1 MRVRRRDFIRLTAG
15 AAMLPSATRAQQA
28 ERVRRIGVLI
38 PVSPDNQDFQSA
50 VAEFVRA
57 LHSLGWTEGRTVQ
70 IDIRWAG
77 SDPASIR
84 GLAQELVSLGPDVIV
99 TTGDSA
105 IAPILETTRTV
116 PIVFNNVTDPVGAGL
131 VDSLTRP
138 GGNATGF

>member
-1 MRVRRRDFIRLTAG
+1 
-15 AAMLPSATRAQQA
+15 MLPSAARAQQA

-38 PVSPDNQDFQSA
+38 PVSPDNPDFQSG
-50 VAEFVRA
+50 VAEFVRV
-57 LHSLGWTEGRTVQ
+57 LHSLGWTEGRAVQ

-84 GLAQELVSLGPDVIV
+84 GLGQELVALGPDAIV
-99 TTGDSA
+99 TTGASA
-105 IAPILETTRTV
+105 IAPILQTTRTV

-138 GGNATGF
+138 GGNATRPPPIYANATVSDVVRRH